1 MQIFINNLKMIRTI
15 IATVRFLTTHPLTK
29 ANKIKTL
36 LRFMQWQIGAR
47 LLNENVIIP
56 WVDDSK
62 LIASIGETGATGNL
76 YTGFMEYEDMLFLL
90 HALQPTEIFID
101 IGANIG
107 VYTILASK
115 VVNAKSIAFE
125 PIPQTFEKLKDQIQ
139 INQINHLVTLVN
151 KGVGEK
157 NQTLFFTNNKNT
169 MNKVSVIGETKN
181 TSQVEVITL
190 DGQLDRDKNYLFKID
205 VEGFESNVIEGAH
218 QILSSPNVVAIILEL
233 NGSGNQ
239 FGHSDESLHDRI
251 INYNFVPVSYNPIDR
266 SISMLSSYNKKN
278 KNTIYVKDINLIR
291 ARCLSA
297 AKRCVHTAN
306 DVYV

>member
-1 MQIFINNLKMIRTI
+1 MRNQKMIKTI
-15 IATVRFLTTHPLTK
+15 ITTIRFLTTHPLTK
-29 ANKIKTL
+29 TNKIKTL
-36 LRFMQWQIGAR
+36 LHFLRWQIGAR
-47 LLNENVIIP
+47 LLNKNVIIP

-90 HALQPTEIFID
+90 HALQPTEIFVD

-107 VYTILASK
+107 AYTILASK
-115 VVNAKSIAFE
+115 VVNAQTIAFE
-125 PIPQTFEKLKDQIQ
+125 PIPTTFEKLKDQIQ
-139 INQINHLVTLVN
+139 INQINHLVKLVN

-169 MNKVSVIGETKN
+169 MNKVSAIGEAN
-181 TSQVEVITL
+181 HTSQVEVINL
-190 DGQLDRDKNYLFKID
+190 DGELDRNKNYFFKID

-239 FGHSDESLHDRI
+239 FGHSDESLHNRI
-251 INYNFVPVSYNPIDR
+251 ISYNFVPVSYNPIDR
-266 SISMLSSYNKKN
+266 SLSVLSNYNKNN

-297 AKRCVHTAN
+297 AKRCVHTAH

>member
-1 MQIFINNLKMIRTI
+1 MIRTI
-15 IATVRFLTTHPLTK
+15 ITTIRFLTAHPLTK
-29 ANKIKTL
+29 NNKIKTL
-36 LRFMQWQIGAR
+36 LHFLRWQIGAR

-76 YTGFMEYEDMLFLL
+76 YTGLMEYEDMLFLL
-90 HALQPTEIFID
+90 HALQPTEIFVD

-107 VYTILASK
+107 AYTILASK
-115 VVNAKSIAFE
+115 VVNAQTIAFE
-125 PIPQTFEKLKDQIQ
+125 PIPTTFEKLKDQIQ

-169 MNKVSVIGETKN
+169 MNKVSVIGEAN
-181 TSQVEVITL
+181 HTSQVEVITL
-190 DGQLDRDKNYLFKID
+190 DGELDKNKNYFFKID

-218 QILSSPNVVAIILEL
+218 QILSSPNVLAIILEL
-233 NGSGNQ
+233 NGSGHE
-239 FGHSDESLHDRI
+239 FGHSNELLHNQI
-251 INYNFVPVSYNPIDR
+251 IRYNFFPVSYNPIDR
-266 SISMLSSYNKKN
+266 SLSVLSSYNKNN
-278 KNTIYVKDINLIR
+278 KNTIYINDINLIR
-291 ARCLSA
+291 TRCLSA
-297 AKRCVHTAN
+297 AKRCIHTAH